1 MRVASLVFLLGSIA
15 ALKVDNA
22 DREWERPIAKVV
34 KMLKDMTA
42 QLQKEADTD
51 AEMYEQMACWCETG
65 GKAKEFAI
73 KTGEQRVKDLGAAI
87 EEYAAKSEQLKSDI
101 EGLNADVEEKTTALQ
116 EATGIRDKE
125 LAEFNAEEKDM
136 IQSITS
142 LKGAVTVMS
151 KAHGESALL
160 QVKDILRH
168 QSKRYRHMFGQSLSD
183 KQRHAVMSLIQE
195 RSTSLSLA
203 RTPASGEIFGILKQ
217 MKESFET
224 NMANSKKDEEQAA
237 ADYAQL
243 KEAKTKEIAAAN
255 SQIESKT
262 VNLGDTEEKFAL
274 STQDKKDTEKALAAD
289 IEFLADLQSKCATA
303 DQEYQARVKVRT
315 EEMKAVSE
323 TLEIVTS
330 EEANDAFTKSMA
342 FIQLTRVSG
351 SRAKASSLLKSVGQ
365 KLRSPRL
372 VTLSVSMRLDA
383 FAEVKKE
390 IDLMVAELKKESKD
404 EVADRDYCIKS
415 LNENEKQNAAATD
428 TKNDLDTKIADLTA
442 SITTLTEDIAAL
454 KAEVTSTQVE
464 MKKAN
469 AIREEEN
476 KDFQMTIQDQRA
488 TQAILEKA
496 LDRLKEFYEKKALL
510 QEEQAPGAGEALAP
524 PPAQATYKPSAGGGG
539 VMVMIE
545 DVIKESKQVET
556 DAIADEQSAQAAYE
570 GFIKDSNKLINANNE
585 DIANKSEAKAKDDM
599 EKATAEGDLKATVDT
614 ILTLADTSKTLHD
627 QCDFLLKNFEERQ
640 SSRTQEIDAL
650 NQAKAIFSG
659 MKF

>member
-1 MRVASLVFLLGSIA
+1 MGVTTVLVVLCGSVG
-15 ALKVDNA
+15 ALTVDTA
-22 DREWERPIAKVV
+22 DKEWERPIAKVV

-42 QLQKEADTD
+42 TLQKEADTD
-51 AEMYEQMACWCETG
+51 AEMYAEMACWCETG
-65 GKAKEFAI
+65 GKSKELAI

-87 EEYAAKSEQLKSDI
+87 EEYSAKSEQLTADI
-101 EGLNADVEEKTTALQ
+101 ETLTADVEEKETALQ

-160 QVKDILRH
+160 QVKDLLRH
-168 QSKRYRHMFGQSLSD
+168 QSKKYRRVLGESLSD

-195 RSTSLSLA
+195 RSSSLSLS

-224 NMANSKKDEEQAA
+224 NMATSKKEEEQAA
-237 ADYAQL
+237 SDFAQM
-243 KEAKTKEIAAAN
+243 KAAKTKEIAAAN
-255 SQIESKT
+255 DQIESKK
-262 VNLGDTEEKFAL
+262 VQLGDTEEKYAL
-274 STQDKKDTEKALAAD
+274 SVTDKKDTEKALAAD

-303 DQEYQARVKVRT
+303 DAEYQARVKVRT

-323 TLEIVTS
+323 TVGMLTS
-330 EEANDAFTKSMA
+330 EEANDAFTKSMS
-342 FIQLTRVSG
+342 FIQVKRVSG
-351 SRAKASSLLKSVGQ
+351 SRKKASDLLKSVGQ
-365 KLRSPRL
+365 KFKNPRL
-372 VTLSVSMRLDA
+372 VTLSVKMRLDA

-390 IDLMVAELKKESKD
+390 IDLMVAELKKTQAD

-415 LNENEKQNAAATD
+415 LNENTKQAAAAND
-428 TKNDLDTKIADLTA
+428 AKSDLDTKIADLTA
-442 SITTLTEDIAAL
+442 SIAELTEAITAL
-454 KAEVTSTQVE
+454 KTEVTNTQVE

-469 AIREEEN
+469 AIREAEN
-476 KDFQMTIQDQRA
+476 KDFSMTISDQRA

-496 LDRLKEFYEKKALL
+496 LDRLKAFYEKKALL
-510 QEEQAPGAGEALAP
+510 QEDQAPGEALAP

-539 VMVMIE
+539 VMAMIQG
-545 DVIKESKQVET
+545 VIDESKTAEN
-556 DAIADEQSAQAAYE
+556 DAIADETSAQAAYE

-585 DIANKSEAKAKDDM
+585 DIASKSEAKAKADM
-599 EKATAEGDLKATVDT
+599 EKATADGDLKETVET
-614 ILTLADTSKTLHD
+614 ILTLDDTSKTLHD